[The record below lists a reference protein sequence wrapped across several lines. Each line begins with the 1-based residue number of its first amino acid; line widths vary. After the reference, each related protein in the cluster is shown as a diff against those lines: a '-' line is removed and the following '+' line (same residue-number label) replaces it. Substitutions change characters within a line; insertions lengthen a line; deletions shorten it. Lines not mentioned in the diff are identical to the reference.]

1 MLTNRIAYKGIARA
15 SSNEDVANGWLDEM
29 INLRHR
35 GGKLQA
41 IGHKT
46 KKWNVPGD
54 ETGTALTWEKIWY
67 HDQDN
72 ISNFIG
78 LTDTHELRLI
88 NMELS
93 TSELIKSYSA
103 DVEVEVGFVKR
114 FMIVVHEGGL
124 DRYLYKK
131 DEIDD
136 SAGEYMELSVI
147 TEPKFTLSI
156 SDEQRIG
163 SAETGADYVE
173 SAEAL
178 LGKFRA
184 RINKL
189 SGDNFFTGGIMF
201 RAAYKLFDGSYI
213 MHTLPYYLTTE
224 NEMYA
229 ISKNSNV
236 HTLLFDSAKALIS
249 FSGSDF
255 SGMDNEKDIIQS
267 VVLFASKAET
277 HIEISESTITDTN
290 LNEWLPDS
298 NGYVFLNE
306 KLTIADDFKDLPKSF
321 SWYRVG
327 EYSFAEILADEITSE
342 EIDLEDFYMDYAT
355 RETMPVDQFSHH
367 MITGANP
374 YNYNGRLILSDVDTI
389 LSKYGVYDTDE
400 TSALKIEGISGNWT
414 YTSDINIAVE
424 FILDTPEGEKI
435 VWKYQ
440 TVKEWSNAG
449 SNFNALFLKGVI
461 GYPDSR
467 AKECRIYVDD
477 LGTYKRIERLDLISS
492 SAMNYSF
499 FSFNQFSP
507 ADIDSSISVN
517 SDTTTSENENFR
529 HNWITYNRSSLPAH
543 LTFSE
548 SSNDSYSD
556 GNRIQ
561 ISELNN
567 PFFFP
572 AENSYQV
579 GTGRIIT
586 TASNTEPLSTGQY
599 GEYPLIV
606 FTTKGIWTLFQ
617 GTGNVLF
624 SSIKP
629 LNGEVPANKEQ
640 ITSVGVGVTY
650 TTNLGL
656 FLIQGREVTELT
668 QLLQG
673 SPNIDIQLDANFQL
687 RLNHL
692 QLIQK
697 AEFLSDIDALGYI
710 EDAKIAFDKKNNE
723 LIVTNPNKLY
733 SYLYS
738 FDSGVWGKISQSFDI
753 LVNAYPVTYAI
764 VSNGGVY
771 SISDENFLTEVETV
785 LTTRPYKLD
794 DSNNFILLHRA
805 LQRCE
810 IETKQSTFAGFYVFG
825 SNDLITWQL
834 ISGNDRKSGRVT
846 DILTTRAHTKVKY
859 FVFVFASSV
868 HKGDSINS
876 LEVQFYNKLT
886 NKLR

>member
-124 DRYLYKK
+124 DRYLYK
-131 DEIDD
+131 DDVYSLIDVP
-136 SAGEYMELSVI
+136 SSLSV
-147 TEPKFTLSI
+147 TLNTI
-156 SDEQRIG
+156 NTRGG
-163 SAETGADYVE
+163 SAPQFQETEAA
-173 SAEAL
+173 STAEAI
-178 LGKFRA
+178 LGKYYK
-184 RINKL
+184 KL
-189 SGDNFFTGGIMF
+189 NTISNEDGLLTGGIMY
-201 RAAYKLFDGSYI
+201 RAALRMYDGSYVL
-213 MHTLPYYLTTE
+213 HTIPSYLKLGLKMLMTE
-224 NEMYA
+224 KRVEGGGQENDLRTVKFWASGLELELQ
-229 ISKNSNV
+229 
-236 HTLLFDSAKALIS
+236 TAL
-249 FSGSDF
+249 FSGIDTDIYTHLVIF
-255 SGMDNEKDIIQS
+255 ACKNETLYQFDDETFDETILEEKVTSLNNMGEYYEVNFKDIFDN
-267 VVLFASKAET
+267 V
-277 HIEISESTITDTN
+277 N
-290 LNEWLPDS
+290 
-298 NGYVFLNE
+298 
-306 KLTIADDFKDLPKSF
+306 DDFKEMANSE
-321 SWYRVG
+321 SWYKIHEVDI
-327 EYSFAEILADEITSE
+327 SEIKESSDATFKEK
-342 EIDLEDFYMDYAT
+342 IDTAGFYQDYAT
-355 RETMPVDQFSHH
+355 REVLPVDQFSYHDL
-367 MITGANP
+367 IAKDAF
-374 YNYNGRLILSDVDTI
+374 NYNSRLILADIKTKFGDY
-389 LSKYGVYDTDE
+389 L
-400 TSALKIEGISGNWT
+400 LKIDYLPGLPIGSD
-414 YTSDINIAVE
+414 YTFEELRKCYLLFTLKTDA
-424 FILDTPEGEKI
+424 GEIQKLSEYFYFAFNLKNGEPSTK
-435 VWKYQ
+435 KYFRMPR
-440 TVKEWSNAG
+440 T
-449 SNFNALFLKGVI
+449 F
-461 GYPDSR
+461 GYPDTRCTS
-467 AKECRIYVDD
+467 I
-477 LGTYKRIERLDLISS
+477 DLIAEEGGINYKIKSFS
-492 SAMNYSF
+492 LEKSDSGNYAYHHSDSWSNDPNNSTANYNNEIFSA
-499 FSFNQFSP
+499 
-507 ADIDSSISVN
+507 
-517 SDTTTSENENFR
+517 
-529 HNWITYNRSSLPAH
+529 
-543 LTFSE
+543 TFSADKQVNIE
-548 SSNDSYSD
+548 LFTSSELAD

-599 GEYPLIV
+599 GEYPLII

-876 LEVQFYNKLT
+876 LEVQFYHKLT